1 MTMTRTALFMLP
13 LLTLLGACSHTA
25 APLDSGIVAPTNWQG
40 PTAGTAASAQWW
52 TTFNSAQLS
61 QLIEQTRRGS
71 HDLRAAIARVRQA
84 RAELRIA
91 GGPLLPSLDASA
103 DAYQQRLLRGQGYS
117 EQDTS
122 SSKRTYRYFNTA
134 LTASYELDFWGKN
147 AAARDSA
154 RLGLQAT
161 ALDRDTLELSLT
173 SSVADT
179 YLSALAAREQARIA
193 TLNLENAEKIL
204 KLVRTRFQAGSST
217 ALELAQ
223 QESLVASQQRQ
234 LPLYQQEARDAQI
247 TLATLLGVPVQALA
261 LADEPFDQLS
271 GPSIAAGIPSQL
283 LTRRPDI
290 AGAEARLAAAQA
302 DVSVARAALFPTVS
316 LTASL
321 ATGDRKAIDL
331 LRNPAFNLGAG
342 LTAPIFNNGAL
353 RAERDR
359 AIARQDELLEAYR
372 SVLITSFGEVEKAL
386 NNVDGLDRQTRWQ
399 NEELAQAQRAFDLA
413 ENRYR
418 AGAEDL
424 LSVLEAQRS
433 LFTAQSERV
442 RLREARLQASVAL
455 YKALGGGWTASD
467 TLMTAK

>member
-1 MTMTRTALFMLP
+1 MTCAPPWPGSGRLGPTFALPVALCCRAWTP
-13 LLTLLGACSHTA
+13 APTLSA
-25 APLDSGIVAPTNWQG
+25 AP
-40 PTAGTAASAQWW
+40 AA
-52 TTFNSAQLS
+52 
-61 QLIEQTRRGS
+61 RPR
-71 HDLRAAIARVRQA
+71 
-84 RAELRIA
+84 
-91 GGPLLPSLDASA
+91 
-103 DAYQQRLLRGQGYS
+103 YS

-122 SSKRTYRYFNTA
+122 SSKRTYRYFDTA
-134 LTASYELDFWGKN
+134 LTASYELDFWGAN

-161 ALDRDTLELSLT
+161 AFDRDTLELSLT

-179 YLSALAAREQARIA
+179 YLRALAAREQAHIA
-193 TLNLENAEKIL
+193 TLNLENADKIL
-204 KLVRTRFQAGSST
+204 NVVRTRFQAGSST

-223 QESLVASQQRQ
+223 QESLVANQQRQ

-247 TLATLLGVPVQALA
+247 TLATLLGVPVQALE
-261 LADEPFDQLS
+261 LADQPFDQLR

-290 AGAEARLAAAQA
+290 ASAEARLAAAQA

-331 LRNPAFNLGAG
+331 LHNPAFNLGAG

-353 RAERDR
+353 RAARDR
-359 AIARQDELLEAYR
+359 AIARQDELLDAYR

-386 NNVDGLDRQTRWQ
+386 NSVDGLDRQTRWQ
-399 NEELAQAQRAFDLA
+399 NEALSQAQRAFDLA

-433 LFTAQSERV
+433 LFAAQAERV

-455 YKALGGGWTASD
+455 YKALGGGWTGTDA
-467 TLMTAK
+467 LMTVR

>member
-40 PTAGTAASAQWW
+40 PTGGTAASAQWW

-61 QLIEQTRRGS
+61 QLIEQARRGS

-261 LADEPFDQLS
+261 LADQPFDQLS

-302 DVSVARAALFPTVS
+302 DVSVARAALFHGEPD
-316 LTASL
+316 
-321 ATGDRKAIDL
+321 GQPGHR
-331 LRNPAFNLGAG
+331 
-342 LTAPIFNNGAL
+342 
-353 RAERDR
+353 
-359 AIARQDELLEAYR
+359 RQK
-372 SVLITSFGEVEKAL
+372 GH
-386 NNVDGLDRQTRWQ
+386 
-399 NEELAQAQRAFDLA
+399 
-413 ENRYR
+413 
-418 AGAEDL
+418 
-424 LSVLEAQRS
+424 
-433 LFTAQSERV
+433 
-442 RLREARLQASVAL
+442 
-455 YKALGGGWTASD
+455 
-467 TLMTAK
+467 